1 MPGNASSRLKTVTPQ
16 VGQKKQS
23 CQRPDS
29 EDRRQRVMAPA
40 VFIPGSEKNAPYEK
54 ALPVPRWQS
63 TQAQA

>member
-23 CQRPDS
+23 CQRPAS
-29 EDRRQRVMAPA
+29 EERRQRVVAPA
-40 VFIPGSEKNAPYEK
+40 VFVPGSAKNAPYEN

-63 TQAQA
+63 RQAHA